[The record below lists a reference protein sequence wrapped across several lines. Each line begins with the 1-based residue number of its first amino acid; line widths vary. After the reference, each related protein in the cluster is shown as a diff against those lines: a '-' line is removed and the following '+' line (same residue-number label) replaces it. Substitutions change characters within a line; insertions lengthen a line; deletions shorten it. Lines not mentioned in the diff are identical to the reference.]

1 MSELNSIV
9 LLIVIGVMAGIT
21 NAAAG
26 LASLVSYPSL
36 LAMGLSPVMANV
48 TSCFSTVAS
57 GYSSVVA
64 SARELRNN
72 RKQMWI
78 MVPVVLTGA
87 VIGALLLFALPSKW
101 FQELVPICIGLA
113 GIVLIVPHRPR
124 QAHPEMVQNSRVVGR
139 SRLYRFAAWVG
150 IFIVGIYAG
159 YFNAGA
165 GVMMLTLL
173 TVVNRQQSFAVNNAL
188 KNVAMTATN
197 TISAIIFAIEAVIYW
212 HYVLPLFIG
221 NIIGGILGPI
231 IVRRL
236 PGRLMQVIVGAGAL
250 ILAVSLIIRNMM

>member
-1 MSELNSIV
+1 MSELVSII
-9 LLIVIGVMAGIT
+9 LLIIIGILAGIT
-21 NAAAG
+21 SAAAG

-64 SARELRNN
+64 SAKELRNN

-78 MVPVVLTGA
+78 MIPVVLTGSI
-87 VIGALLLFALPSKW
+87 IGALLLFALPSKW
-101 FQELVPICIGLA
+101 FQDLVPICIGAA
-113 GIVLIVPHRPR
+113 GVILIMPHKPR
-124 QAHPEMVQNSRVVGR
+124 QAHPELVKNSQAFGR
-139 SRLYRFAAWVG
+139 SRLHRFLAWVG
-150 IFIVGIYAG
+150 TFIVGIYSG

-173 TVVNRQQSFAVNNAL
+173 TVVNRSQTFAVNNAL

-197 TISAIIFAIEAVIYW
+197 TMAAIIFAIEAVIYW
-212 HYVLPLFIG
+212 QYVLPLFVG
-221 NIIGGILGPI
+221 NILGGILGPI
-231 IVRRL
+231 IVRHL
-236 PGRLMQVIVGAGAL
+236 PGRLMQIIVGAGAL
-250 ILAVSLIIRNMM
+250 ILAVSLIIRNVM

>member
-1 MSELNSIV
+1 MSELVSII
-9 LLIVIGVMAGIT
+9 LLIIIGILAGIT
-21 NAAAG
+21 SAAAG

-64 SARELRNN
+64 SAKELRNN

-78 MVPVVLTGA
+78 MIPVVLTGSI
-87 VIGALLLFALPSKW
+87 IGALLLFALPSKW
-101 FQELVPICIGLA
+101 FQDLVPICIGAA
-113 GIVLIVPHRPR
+113 GVILIMPHKPR
-124 QAHPEMVQNSRVVGR
+124 QAHPELVKNSQAFGR
-139 SRLYRFAAWVG
+139 SCLHRFLAWVG
-150 IFIVGIYAG
+150 IFIVGIYSG

-173 TVVNRQQSFAVNNAL
+173 TVVNRSQTFAVNNAL

-197 TISAIIFAIEAVIYW
+197 TMAAIIFAIEAVIYW
-212 HYVLPLFIG
+212 QYVLPLFVG
-221 NIIGGILGPI
+221 NILGGILGPI
-231 IVRRL
+231 IVRHL
-236 PGRLMQVIVGAGAL
+236 PGRLMQIIVGAGAL
-250 ILAVSLIIRNMM
+250 ILAVSLIIRNVM

>member
-1 MSELNSIV
+1 MAGLASSI
-9 LLIVIGVMAGIT
+9 LLIVIGILAGIT
-21 NAAAG
+21 SAAAG

-78 MVPVVLTGA
+78 MIPVVLAGA
-87 VIGALLLFALPSKW
+87 IIGALLLFALPGKW
-101 FQELVPICIGLA
+101 FQDLVPVCIGLA
-113 GIVLIVPHRPR
+113 GIILMMPHKPR
-124 QAHPEMVQNSRVVGR
+124 QAHPELVQNSRAFGR
-139 SRLYRFAAWVG
+139 SRLYRLMAWVG
-150 IFIVGIYAG
+150 IFIVGIYSG

-173 TVVNRQQSFAVNNAL
+173 TVVNRGQSFAVNNAL

-197 TISAIIFAIEAVIYW
+197 TMAAIIFAVETTIRW

-221 NIIGGILGPI
+221 NIIGGILGPV
-231 IVRRL
+231 IVRHL
-236 PGRLMQVIVGAGAL
+236 PGRLMQIIVGVGAL
-250 ILAVSLIIRNMM
+250 ILAVSLVIKNMI

>member
-1 MSELNSIV
+1 MSELVSII
-9 LLIVIGVMAGIT
+9 LLIIIGILAGIT
-21 NAAAG
+21 SAAAG

-64 SARELRNN
+64 SAKELRDN

-78 MVPVVLTGA
+78 MIPVVLTGSI
-87 VIGALLLFALPSKW
+87 IGALLLFALPSKW
-101 FQELVPICIGLA
+101 FQDLVPICIGAA
-113 GIVLIVPHRPR
+113 GVILIMPHKPR
-124 QAHPEMVQNSRVVGR
+124 QAHPELVKNSQAFGR
-139 SRLYRFAAWVG
+139 SRLHRFLAWVG
-150 IFIVGIYAG
+150 IFIVGIYSG

-173 TVVNRQQSFAVNNAL
+173 TVVNRSQTFAVNNAL

-197 TISAIIFAIEAVIYW
+197 TMAAIIFAIEAVIYW
-212 HYVLPLFIG
+212 QYVLPLFVG
-221 NIIGGILGPI
+221 NILGGILGPI
-231 IVRRL
+231 IVRHL
-236 PGRLMQVIVGAGAL
+236 PGRLMQIIVGAGAL
-250 ILAVSLIIRNMM
+250 ILAVSLIIRNVM

>member
-1 MSELNSIV
+1 MSELVSII
-9 LLIVIGVMAGIT
+9 LLIIIGILAGIT
-21 NAAAG
+21 SAAAG

-64 SARELRNN
+64 SAKELRNN

-78 MVPVVLTGA
+78 MIPVVLTGSI
-87 VIGALLLFALPSKW
+87 IGALLLFALPSKW
-101 FQELVPICIGLA
+101 FQDLVPICIGAA
-113 GIVLIVPHRPR
+113 GVILIMPHKPR
-124 QAHPEMVQNSRVVGR
+124 QAHPELVKNSQAFSR
-139 SRLYRFAAWVG
+139 SRLHRFLAWVG
-150 IFIVGIYAG
+150 IFIVGIYSG

-173 TVVNRQQSFAVNNAL
+173 TVVNRSQTFAVNNAL

-197 TISAIIFAIEAVIYW
+197 TMAAIIFAIEAVIYW
-212 HYVLPLFIG
+212 QYVLPLFVG
-221 NIIGGILGPI
+221 NILGGILGPI
-231 IVRRL
+231 IVRHL
-236 PGRLMQVIVGAGAL
+236 PGRLMQIIVGAGAL
-250 ILAVSLIIRNMM
+250 ILAVSLIIRNVM

>member
-1 MSELNSIV
+1 MSELVSII
-9 LLIVIGVMAGIT
+9 LLIIIGILAGIT
-21 NAAAG
+21 SAAAG

-64 SARELRNN
+64 SAKELRNN

-78 MVPVVLTGA
+78 MIPVVLTGSI
-87 VIGALLLFALPSKW
+87 IGALLLFALPSKW
-101 FQELVPICIGLA
+101 FQDLVPICIGAA
-113 GIVLIVPHRPR
+113 GVILIMPHKPR
-124 QAHPEMVQNSRVVGR
+124 QAHPELVKNSQAFGR
-139 SRLYRFAAWVG
+139 SRLHRFLAWVG
-150 IFIVGIYAG
+150 IFIVGIYSG

-173 TVVNRQQSFAVNNAL
+173 TVVNRSQTFAVNNAL

-197 TISAIIFAIEAVIYW
+197 TMAAIIFAIEAVIYW
-212 HYVLPLFIG
+212 QYVLPLFVG
-221 NIIGGILGPI
+221 NILGGILGPI
-231 IVRRL
+231 IVRHL
-236 PGRLMQVIVGAGAL
+236 PGRLMQIIVGAGP
-250 ILAVSLIIRNMM
+250 

>member
-1 MSELNSIV
+1 MSELVSII
-9 LLIVIGVMAGIT
+9 LLIIIGILAGIT
-21 NAAAG
+21 SAAAG

-64 SARELRNN
+64 SAKELRNN
-72 RKQMWI
+72 RRQMWLMI
-78 MVPVVLTGA
+78 PVVLTGA
-87 VIGALLLFALPSKW
+87 IIGALLLFALPSKW
-101 FQELVPICIGLA
+101 FQELVPICIGIA
-113 GIVLIVPHRPR
+113 GVILIMPHHPR
-124 QAHPEMVQNSRVVGR
+124 QAHAELVQNSRMFGR
-139 SRLYRFAAWVG
+139 PRLHRFLAWVG
-150 IFIVGIYAG
+150 IFIVGIYSG

-197 TISAIIFAIEAVIYW
+197 TMAAIIFAIEAVIYW
-212 HYVLPLFIG
+212 QYVLPLFVG
-221 NIIGGILGPI
+221 NILGGILGPI

-236 PGRLMQVIVGAGAL
+236 PGRLMQIIVGSGAL
-250 ILAVSLIIRNMM
+250 ILAVSLVIRNMM

>member
-1 MSELNSIV
+1 MSELASIV
-9 LLIVIGVMAGIT
+9 LLIVIGIMAGIT

-48 TSCFSTVAS
+48 TICFSTVAS
-57 GYSSVVA
+57 GYSSVVT

-72 RKQMWI
+72 RQQGWI
-78 MVPVVLTGA
+78 MLPVVLAGA
-87 VIGALLLFALPSKW
+87 FIGALLLFILPSKW
-101 FQELVPICIGLA
+101 FQELVPICIGMT
-113 GIVLIVPHRPR
+113 GIVLIVSHKPR
-124 QAHPEMVQNSRVVGR
+124 QASPVLVQNSRAFGR
-139 SRLYRFAAWVG
+139 SRLSRIMAWGG

-197 TISAIIFAIEAVIYW
+197 TMAIIIFAIETVIYW
-212 HYVLPLFIG
+212 HHVLPLFIG

-236 PGRLMQVIVGAGAL
+236 PGRLMQVVVGSGAL
-250 ILAVSLIIRNMM
+250 ILSVSLVIRNMM

>member
-1 MSELNSIV
+1 MSELVSII
-9 LLIVIGVMAGIT
+9 LLIIIGILAGIT
-21 NAAAG
+21 SAAAG

-64 SARELRNN
+64 SAKELRNN

-78 MVPVVLTGA
+78 MIPVVLTGSI
-87 VIGALLLFALPSKW
+87 IGALLLFALPSKW
-101 FQELVPICIGLA
+101 FQDLVPICIGAA
-113 GIVLIVPHRPR
+113 GVILIMSHKPR
-124 QAHPEMVQNSRVVGR
+124 QAHPELVKNSQAFGR
-139 SRLYRFAAWVG
+139 SRLHRFLAWVG
-150 IFIVGIYAG
+150 IFIVGIYSG

-173 TVVNRQQSFAVNNAL
+173 TVVNRSQTFAVNNAL

-197 TISAIIFAIEAVIYW
+197 TMAAIIFAIEAVIYW
-212 HYVLPLFIG
+212 QYVLPLFVG
-221 NIIGGILGPI
+221 NILGGILGPI
-231 IVRRL
+231 IVRHL
-236 PGRLMQVIVGAGAL
+236 PGRLMQIIVGAGAL
-250 ILAVSLIIRNMM
+250 ILAVSLIIRNVM